1 MSGSTSAFLPR
12 PRIVR
17 GRRSTLRRA
26 KKIGRSLKHEST
38 RIMSSGVRNVADALV
53 DLAAANVE
61 NRGDVDDELLK
72 TTERLINHNPS
83 LVEWVP
89 DLVMERR
96 GSRSGAHYWHPR
108 LPDRWYDRFNTSGGH
123 PGLLNAILEAAGLS
137 AAAAGPSAA
146 AAGPSRALAARPPRD
161 SPPENHSPENPR
173 STLLTEGQVD
183 DSVRA
188 VSRLVRQ
195 YRALQERVA
204 NLVADLAERDEWIRE
219 THNLYR
225 AQSEKLNKRKRG

>member
-1 MSGSTSAFLPR
+1 
-12 PRIVR
+12 
-17 GRRSTLRRA
+17 
-26 KKIGRSLKHEST
+26 
-38 RIMSSGVRNVADALV
+38 MSSGARNVADALV
-53 DLAAANVE
+53 DLAAANVD

-137 AAAAGPSAA
+137 AAVAGPSLVLREILPRKTTLQRIP
-146 AAGPSRALAARPPRD
+146 GRPS
-161 SPPENHSPENPR
+161 
-173 STLLTEGQVD
+173 
-183 DSVRA
+183 
-188 VSRLVRQ
+188 
-195 YRALQERVA
+195 
-204 NLVADLAERDEWIRE
+204 
-219 THNLYR
+219 
-225 AQSEKLNKRKRG
+225 

>member
-1 MSGSTSAFLPR
+1 MNR
-12 PRIVR
+12 Q
-17 GRRSTLRRA
+17 
-26 KKIGRSLKHEST
+26 EST
-38 RIMSSGVRNVADALV
+38 RMSSGVRNVADALV
-53 DLAAANVE
+53 DLAAANVD

-137 AAAAGPSAA
+137 AAVAGPTAAA

-204 NLVADLAERDEWIRE
+204 DLVADLAERDEWIRE

>member
-1 MSGSTSAFLPR
+1 
-12 PRIVR
+12 
-17 GRRSTLRRA
+17 
-26 KKIGRSLKHEST
+26 
-38 RIMSSGVRNVADALV
+38 MSSGARNFADALV
-53 DLAAANVE
+53 DLAAANVD

-137 AAAAGPSAA
+137 AAVVGPSAA

-204 NLVADLAERDEWIRE
+204 DLVADLAERDEWIQE
-219 THNLYR
+219 THSHHQ
-225 AQSEKLNKRKRG
+225 AQSKKLNKRKRG

>member
-1 MSGSTSAFLPR
+1 MNR
-12 PRIVR
+12 Q
-17 GRRSTLRRA
+17 
-26 KKIGRSLKHEST
+26 EST

-53 DLAAANVE
+53 DLAAANVD

-72 TTERLINHNPS
+72 TTERLINNNPS

-96 GSRSGAHYWHPR
+96 GTRSGAHYWHPR

-137 AAAAGPSAA
+137 AAAAGPSAAA

-204 NLVADLAERDEWIRE
+204 DLVADLAERDEWIRE

>member
-1 MSGSTSAFLPR
+1 
-12 PRIVR
+12 
-17 GRRSTLRRA
+17 
-26 KKIGRSLKHEST
+26 
-38 RIMSSGVRNVADALV
+38 MSSGVRNVADALV
-53 DLAAANVE
+53 DLAAANVD

-137 AAAAGPSAA
+137 AAVAGPTAAA

-204 NLVADLAERDEWIRE
+204 DLVADLAERDEWIRE

>member
-1 MSGSTSAFLPR
+1 
-12 PRIVR
+12 
-17 GRRSTLRRA
+17 
-26 KKIGRSLKHEST
+26 
-38 RIMSSGVRNVADALV
+38 MSSGVRNVADALV

-61 NRGDVDDELLK
+61 SRGDVDDELLK

-137 AAAAGPSAA
+137 AAAA
-146 AAGPSRALAARPPRD
+146 AGPSRALATRPPRD

-204 NLVADLAERDEWIRE
+204 DLVADLAERDEWIRE
-219 THNLYR
+219 THNLY
-225 AQSEKLNKRKRG
+225 QGEKLNKRKRG

>member
-1 MSGSTSAFLPR
+1 MNR
-12 PRIVR
+12 Q
-17 GRRSTLRRA
+17 
-26 KKIGRSLKHEST
+26 EST
-38 RIMSSGVRNVADALV
+38 RIMSSGARNVADALV
-53 DLAAANVE
+53 DLAAANVD

-146 AAGPSRALAARPPRD
+146 AAGPTAAVAGPSAAAGPSRALATRPPRD

-204 NLVADLAERDEWIRE
+204 DLVADLAERDEWIRE
-219 THNLYR
+219 THNLYQ

>member
-1 MSGSTSAFLPR
+1 MNR
-12 PRIVR
+12 Q
-17 GRRSTLRRA
+17 
-26 KKIGRSLKHEST
+26 EST
-38 RIMSSGVRNVADALV
+38 RMSSGARNVADALV
-53 DLAAANVE
+53 DLAAANVD

-89 DLVMERR
+89 DLMMERR

-137 AAAAGPSAA
+137 AAAAGPTAAA

-173 STLLTEGQVD
+173 STLLTDGQVD

-204 NLVADLAERDEWIRE
+204 DLVADLAERDEWIRE

>member
-1 MSGSTSAFLPR
+1 
-12 PRIVR
+12 
-17 GRRSTLRRA
+17 
-26 KKIGRSLKHEST
+26 
-38 RIMSSGVRNVADALV
+38 MSSGVRNVADALV
-53 DLAAANVE
+53 DLATANVDI
-61 NRGDVDDELLK
+61 RGNVDDELLK

-96 GSRSGAHYWHPR
+96 GTRSGAHYWHPR

-137 AAAAGPSAA
+137 AAVAGPTAAA

-195 YRALQERVA
+195 YKALQERVA
-204 NLVADLAERDEWIRE
+204 DLVADLAERDEWIRE

>member
-1 MSGSTSAFLPR
+1 M
-12 PRIVR
+12 
-17 GRRSTLRRA
+17 
-26 KKIGRSLKHEST
+26 
-38 RIMSSGVRNVADALV
+38 
-53 DLAAANVE
+53 
-61 NRGDVDDELLK
+61 DDELLK

-96 GSRSGAHYWHPR
+96 GTRSGAHYWHPR

-123 PGLLNAILEAAGLS
+123 PGLLNAILEVAGLS
-137 AAAAGPSAA
+137 AAAAGPTAA
-146 AAGPSRALAARPPRD
+146 ASAGPSRALAARPSRD
-161 SPPENHSPENPR
+161 SPPENHSPENPI

-195 YRALQERVA
+195 
-204 NLVADLAERDEWIRE
+204 
-219 THNLYR
+219 
-225 AQSEKLNKRKRG
+225 

>member
-1 MSGSTSAFLPR
+1 
-12 PRIVR
+12 
-17 GRRSTLRRA
+17 
-26 KKIGRSLKHEST
+26 
-38 RIMSSGVRNVADALV
+38 MSSGVRNVADALV

-173 STLLTEGQVD
+173 LTLLTEGQVD

>member
-1 MSGSTSAFLPR
+1 MNR
-12 PRIVR
+12 Q
-17 GRRSTLRRA
+17 
-26 KKIGRSLKHEST
+26 EST
-38 RIMSSGVRNVADALV
+38 RIMSSGVRNIADALV
-53 DLAAANVE
+53 DLAAANVD

-96 GSRSGAHYWHPR
+96 GTRSGAHYWHPR

-137 AAAAGPSAA
+137 AAVAGPLAA
-146 AAGPSRALAARPPRD
+146 AAGPLRALAAPRPPRD
-161 SPPENHSPENPR
+161 SPPENLSPENPR
-173 STLLTEGQVD
+173 STLTEGQVD

-188 VSRLVRQ
+188 VSRLVCHC
-195 YRALQERVA
+195 RALQERVA
-204 NLVADLAERDEWIRE
+204 DLVANLAERDEWIQE
-219 THNLYR
+219 THSHHQ
-225 AQSEKLNKRKRG
+225 AQSEKLNKRKRD

>member
-1 MSGSTSAFLPR
+1 
-12 PRIVR
+12 
-17 GRRSTLRRA
+17 
-26 KKIGRSLKHEST
+26 
-38 RIMSSGVRNVADALV
+38 MSSGVRNVADALV
-53 DLAAANVE
+53 DLAAANVD

-161 SPPENHSPENPR
+161 SPPENSPENPR

-204 NLVADLAERDEWIRE
+204 DLVADLAERDEWIRE
-219 THNLYR
+219 THNLYQ

>member
-1 MSGSTSAFLPR
+1 MNR
-12 PRIVR
+12 Q
-17 GRRSTLRRA
+17 
-26 KKIGRSLKHEST
+26 EST
-38 RIMSSGVRNVADALV
+38 RIMSSGARHVADALV
-53 DLAAANVE
+53 NLAAANVD

-123 PGLLNAILEAAGLS
+123 PGLLNAILEAAGPT
-137 AAAAGPSAA
+137 AAVAGPSA
-146 AAGPSRALAARPPRD
+146 AAGPSRALATRPPRD

-204 NLVADLAERDEWIRE
+204 DLVADLAERDEWIQE

>member
-1 MSGSTSAFLPR
+1 MNR
-12 PRIVR
+12 Q
-17 GRRSTLRRA
+17 
-26 KKIGRSLKHEST
+26 EST

-53 DLAAANVE
+53 DLAAANVD

-96 GSRSGAHYWHPR
+96 GTRSGAHYWHPR

-137 AAAAGPSAA
+137 AAVAGPSAA

-204 NLVADLAERDEWIRE
+204 DLVADLAERDEWIRE
-219 THNLYR
+219 THNLYQ

>member
-1 MSGSTSAFLPR
+1 MNR
-12 PRIVR
+12 Q
-17 GRRSTLRRA
+17 
-26 KKIGRSLKHEST
+26 EST
-38 RIMSSGVRNVADALV
+38 RMSSGVRNVADALV
-53 DLAAANVE
+53 DLAAANVD

-204 NLVADLAERDEWIRE
+204 DLVADLAERDEWIRE

>member
-1 MSGSTSAFLPR
+1 MNR
-12 PRIVR
+12 Q
-17 GRRSTLRRA
+17 
-26 KKIGRSLKHEST
+26 EST
-38 RIMSSGVRNVADALV
+38 RMSSGARNVADALV
-53 DLAAANVE
+53 DLAAANVD

-146 AAGPSRALAARPPRD
+146 AAAGPSRALAARPPRD

-204 NLVADLAERDEWIRE
+204 DLVADLAERDEWIRE

>member
-1 MSGSTSAFLPR
+1 MNR
-12 PRIVR
+12 Q
-17 GRRSTLRRA
+17 
-26 KKIGRSLKHEST
+26 EST
-38 RIMSSGVRNVADALV
+38 RMSSGVRNVADALV
-53 DLAAANVE
+53 DLAAANVD

-146 AAGPSRALAARPPRD
+146 AAGTSRALATRPPRD
-161 SPPENHSPENPR
+161 SPPKNHSPENPR

-204 NLVADLAERDEWIRE
+204 DLVADLAERDEWIRE
-219 THNLYR
+219 THNLYQ

>member
-1 MSGSTSAFLPR
+1 MNR
-12 PRIVR
+12 Q
-17 GRRSTLRRA
+17 
-26 KKIGRSLKHEST
+26 EST
-38 RIMSSGVRNVADALV
+38 RIMSSGARNVADALV
-53 DLAAANVE
+53 DLAAANVD

-96 GSRSGAHYWHPR
+96 GTRSGAHYWHPR

-146 AAGPSRALAARPPRD
+146 AAGPSRALATRPPRD

-183 DSVRA
+183 DSVCA
-188 VSRLVRQ
+188 VNRLVRQ

-204 NLVADLAERDEWIRE
+204 DLVTDLAERDEWIRE
-219 THNLYR
+219 THNLYQ

>member
-1 MSGSTSAFLPR
+1 MNR
-12 PRIVR
+12 Q
-17 GRRSTLRRA
+17 
-26 KKIGRSLKHEST
+26 EST
-38 RIMSSGVRNVADALV
+38 RMSSGARNVADALV
-53 DLAAANVE
+53 DLAAANVD

-146 AAGPSRALAARPPRD
+146 AAGTSRALATRPPRD

-204 NLVADLAERDEWIRE
+204 DLVADLAERDEWIRE
-219 THNLYR
+219 THNLYQ
-225 AQSEKLNKRKRG
+225 AESEKINKRKRG

>member
-1 MSGSTSAFLPR
+1 MNR
-12 PRIVR
+12 Q
-17 GRRSTLRRA
+17 
-26 KKIGRSLKHEST
+26 EST
-38 RIMSSGVRNVADALV
+38 RIMSSGVKNVADALV
-53 DLAAANVE
+53 DLAAANVD

-137 AAAAGPSAA
+137 AAVAGPSAAA

-204 NLVADLAERDEWIRE
+204 DLVADLAERDEWIRE

>member
-1 MSGSTSAFLPR
+1 
-12 PRIVR
+12 
-17 GRRSTLRRA
+17 
-26 KKIGRSLKHEST
+26 
-38 RIMSSGVRNVADALV
+38 MSSGARNVALV
-53 DLAAANVE
+53 DLAAANVD

-146 AAGPSRALAARPPRD
+146 AAAGPSRALAACPPRE

-188 VSRLVRQ
+188 VSRLVLQ

-204 NLVADLAERDEWIRE
+204 ALVADLAERDE
-219 THNLYR
+219 
-225 AQSEKLNKRKRG
+225 

>member
-1 MSGSTSAFLPR
+1 MNR
-12 PRIVR
+12 Q
-17 GRRSTLRRA
+17 
-26 KKIGRSLKHEST
+26 EST
-38 RIMSSGVRNVADALV
+38 RMSSGVRNVADALV
-53 DLAAANVE
+53 DLAAANVD

-146 AAGPSRALAARPPRD
+146 AAGPSRALATRPPRD

-204 NLVADLAERDEWIRE
+204 DLVADLAERDEWIRE
-219 THNLYR
+219 THNLYQ

>member
-1 MSGSTSAFLPR
+1 
-12 PRIVR
+12 
-17 GRRSTLRRA
+17 
-26 KKIGRSLKHEST
+26 
-38 RIMSSGVRNVADALV
+38 MSSGVKNVADALV
-53 DLAAANVE
+53 DLAAANVD

-137 AAAAGPSAA
+137 AAVAGPSAAA

-204 NLVADLAERDEWIRE
+204 DLVADLAERDEWIRE